1 MRFLVGLGIA
11 LLFALA
17 ASPAPAQ
24 QQPADLELVLAVDTS
39 SSVNR
44 GEFDLQMSGLANA
57 FRDPRVQ
64 KAIAAAGA
72 FGIAVALVQWADSRH
87 QTLSIDWFLVRT
99 PEDAEALADLIDGTP
114 RFVVGGG
121 TAIGSA
127 VMFAL
132 DLLATNP
139 YAGLRA
145 VIDVSGDGRAN
156 QGELP
161 TNARARA
168 LAEGVTVNGLAILNE
183 DPALNVYY
191 LQYVIAG
198 PGAFVL
204 TAQDYE
210 AFSDAIVEKLVR
222 EITGAPVADL
232 GHPGPPPVGRMPV
245 DRIPVDR
252 IPVDRMPA
260 GRIPAGGLP
269 ATRH

>member
-1 MRFLVGLGIA
+1 MRFLLGLGMA
-11 LLFALA
+11 LFFALA
-17 ASPAPAQ
+17 VRPAAAQ
-24 QQPADLELVLAVDTS
+24 APVDLELILAVDTS

-44 GEFDLQMSGLANA
+44 GEFDLQMRGLSSA

-64 KAIAAAGA
+64 KAIAAAGV
-72 FGIAVALVQWADSRH
+72 FGVAVALVQWADSRH
-87 QTLSIDWFLVRT
+87 QTLSIDWQVVRT
-99 PEDAEALADLIDGTP
+99 PEDAEALAAAIDATP

-127 VMFAL
+127 VMFSL
-132 DLLATNP
+132 DLLAANP
-139 YAGLRA
+139 YAGQRA

-168 LAEGVTVNGLAILNE
+168 LEEGVTVNGLAILNE

-210 AFSDAIVEKLVR
+210 AFADAIVEKLVR
-222 EITGAPVADL
+222 EISGAPVAGL
-232 GHPGPPPVGRMPV
+232 GHPA
-245 DRIPVDR
+245 
-252 IPVDRMPA
+252 MPA
-260 GRIPAGGLP
+260 WRP
-269 ATRH
+269 RH

>member
-1 MRFLVGLGIA
+1 MRVLSCLGAA

-17 ASPAPAQ
+17 ARPAAGQTPV
-24 QQPADLELVLAVDTS
+24 DLELVLAVDTS

-44 GEFDLQMSGLANA
+44 GEFDLQMRGLAEA

-64 KAIAAAGA
+64 KAIAAAGV
-72 FGIAVALVQWADSRH
+72 FGVAVALVQWADSRH
-87 QTLSIDWFLVRT
+87 QTLSIDWQVVRT
-99 PEDAEALADLIDGTP
+99 PEDAAALAALIDATP
-114 RFVVGGG
+114 RYVVGGG

-132 DLLATNP
+132 DLLATNA
-139 YAGLRA
+139 YVGQRG

-204 TAQDYE
+204 AAQDYE
-210 AFSDAIVEKLVR
+210 AFADAIVEKLVR
-222 EITGAPVADL
+222 EISGAPVASL
-232 GHPGPPPVGRMPV
+232 GEQRTE
-245 DRIPVDR
+245 DRGQKTENQTPQACSVLCLLSS
-252 IPVDRMPA
+252 VF
-260 GRIPAGGLP
+260 
-269 ATRH
+269 

>member
-1 MRFLVGLGIA
+1 MRFLLGLGVA

-17 ASPAPAQ
+17 VRPAPAQ
-24 QQPADLELVLAVDTS
+24 EPVDLELVLAVDTS

-44 GEFDLQMSGLANA
+44 GEFDLQMRGLANA

-64 KAIAAAGA
+64 KAIAAAGV
-72 FGIAVALVQWADSRH
+72 FGVAVALVQWADSRH
-87 QTLSIDWFLVRT
+87 QTLSIDWVVVRT
-99 PEDAEALADLIDGTP
+99 PEDASALAAVIDGTP

-127 VMFAL
+127 VMFAM
-132 DLLATNP
+132 DLLASNAF
-139 YAGLRA
+139 AGQRS

-222 EITGAPVADL
+222 EISGAPVAHLGLPGL
-232 GHPGPPPVGRMPV
+232 GHPGPPPAHR
-245 DRIPVDR
+245 R
-252 IPVDRMPA
+252 
-260 GRIPAGGLP
+260 
-269 ATRH
+269 